1 MGRQAEYENKKAFLC
16 YDFGHELAIK
26 WFGKDAVDALPKNK
40 AGKIQ
45 GCIQWNKCVKGGYHP
60 ELYKNS
66 GKIETRSGSIVGKAL
81 FRTDWSYSYKAE
93 KVRPVQTLVSEIGD
107 PIDSWVWC

>member
-45 GCIQWNKCVKGGYHP
+45 G
-60 ELYKNS
+60 
-66 GKIETRSGSIVGKAL
+66 
-81 FRTDWSYSYKAE
+81 
-93 KVRPVQTLVSEIGD
+93 
-107 PIDSWVWC
+107 